1 VNALA
6 IVLGNL
12 AALAGAIFGVVRS
25 GERPQVLLY
34 AFIIDSALRLLTIEA
49 LTRSFSRQGWLNRMG
64 RLISR
69 RARRETDGP
78 APAVGG

>member
-1 VNALA
+1 MNALA